1 MIYIKGE
8 QAARPLANWGYF
20 KLAEHGSSFMALSAW
35 SAYIR
40 GSGENQKPN
49 KYPVGRTHTLAYIF
63 LNYLRQPICSYQYNL
78 PIPGW

>member
-1 MIYIKGE
+1 MPW
-8 QAARPLANWGYF
+8 ASRPLVDWGHR
-20 KLAEHGSSFMALSAW
+20 KLAERGGSLMALSAL

-49 KYPVGRTHTLAYIF
+49 KYPVGRTHTPAYIF
-63 LNYLRQPICSYQYNL
+63 LNYLRQRLYSYPYNL